1 MNKRKQKTKSANA
14 PGQYFGYSVQQTRLL
29 HYLLA
34 HRVNSATQ
42 AVSLE
47 VLDDI
52 ATHGQ
57 NTITE
62 QVKSGL
68 AHNPLADHA
77 SDLWKTLFN
86 WLNAIRSGAVEIEN
100 TQFILHVIQPHKG
113 DVVQKINDVQDNQSA
128 RELIQ
133 ELRHQFWG
141 KPPEYKNK
149 DHLSQGLKK
158 FLSPVLS
165 ANEELLE
172 QLFIQFSLETGT
184 GDPIDPIRLQ
194 IAQLPVSSNSI
205 DLILDQMLGWV
216 KRKTDSLIAKKKPAI
231 IACEEF
237 SMQLLAC
244 VRETDRSVT
253 ALISTAPKVSD
264 QEVATEIQKKIY
276 IKQLKIIDLDSLMQE
291 EAASDYLRAAADR
304 TNWAMAGEVFEGHVL
319 DFESRLIRSWNN
331 KLRVITIE
339 HKSKPEV
346 TQGQLLYSTCCDLTD
361 IRLHGMDVPS
371 HFVPGS
377 LHAMADSLKIGWHP
391 NFITMLG
398 HSYTSTSLKKKHS
411 GKKSADKNITNLISQ
426 ESVV

>member
-1 MNKRKQKTKSANA
+1 MNKRKQKNKSTNA

-34 HRVNSATQ
+34 HRVNSAIQ

-113 DVVQKINDVQDNQSA
+113 VVVQKINDVQDNKSA

-133 ELRHQFWG
+133 ELRQQFWG
-141 KPPEYKNK
+141 KAPEYKNK
-149 DHLSQGLKK
+149 DQLSHELKK
-158 FLSPVLS
+158 FLTPVLS

-172 QLFIQFSLETGT
+172 QLFIRFTLETGT
-184 GDPIDPIRLQ
+184 GDPIDPIRIQ
-194 IAQLPVSSNSI
+194 IGQLLVGQHSI
-205 DLILDQMLGWV
+205 NLILDQMLGWV
-216 KRKTDSLIAKKKPAI
+216 KRKSDSLIAKKTPAI
-231 IACEEF
+231 ISCEEF
-237 SMQLLAC
+237 NAQLLAC

-253 ALISTAPKVSD
+253 ALVSTAPKISH
-264 QEVATEIQKKIY
+264 QKVAFEIQRKTY
-276 IKQLKIIDLDSLMQE
+276 IKQLKIIELDNTTQE

-304 TNWAMAGEVFEGHVL
+304 TNWALAGEVFEGHVL
-319 DFESRLIRSWNN
+319 DFESRLIKSWNN
-331 KLRVITIE
+331 KNRIISIE
-339 HKSKPEV
+339 HKSKPEII
-346 TQGQLLYSTCCDLTD
+346 QGQLLYSICCDLTD

-371 HFVPGS
+371 YFVPGS

-391 NFITMLG
+391 NFISMLG
-398 HSYTSTSLKKKHS
+398 HSYSALRKNDVKKKS
-411 GKKSADKNITNLISQ
+411 TDKNQVSAASP
-426 ESVV
+426 ESTL